1 MKNYIEISEKKS
13 QRQTNIPRTLKF
25 KSSKVISSLIV
36 KYFEVKVCRWQ
47 FRDYSGIKCDYF
59 ALHLRQNQSKSS
71 KYHE

>member
-1 MKNYIEISEKKS
+1 MKNYFEISEKKS
-13 QRQTNIPRTLKF
+13 QRQTNNPR
-25 KSSKVISSLIV
+25 SNSKVLRLFRRSLLSTLR
-36 KYFEVKVCRWQ
+36 VKVCRWQ

>member
-36 KYFEVKVCRWQ
+36 KYFE
-47 FRDYSGIKCDYF
+47 G
-59 ALHLRQNQSKSS
+59 
-71 KYHE
+71 